1 MNKPPARI
9 ALVHDWLITFGGG
22 ERVLIEMHRLFPT
35 APIYTLFSDPEG
47 VPDELED
54 AMIVPSVLQ
63 KFPGAPRSYQSWL
76 PFYPYAIEQFD
87 LDGFDVVISLSHC
100 AAKGVLTRAGQTHLC
115 YCFTPMRYIWDHY
128 HTYLKHLRLSGFRE
142 LVFRLTASFLRQ
154 WDYVSAQRVDHF
166 IAISETVKERIERI
180 YGRKALV
187 IHPPVDASLFTPL
200 PEKERANEYFLLV
213 SRFVAYKGLE
223 LVIDAFNGLDE
234 ALLIVGD
241 GPLRERLMLKAR
253 NPRIEFLGTVTDEE
267 LKVLYQNALALV
279 FPALEDFGLVPVEAM
294 ACGTPVIGLGK
305 GGCAESVI
313 DGVTGVLFPEQTI
326 AALDGA
332 LDRFRG
338 IAFNREAIRER
349 ALAFDT
355 SVFVRKMNQAV
366 ESCLK

>member
-1 MNKPPARI
+1 MDKRPARV
-9 ALVHDWLITFGGG
+9 ALVHDWLVTFGGG

-35 APIYTLFSDPEG
+35 APIYTLFCDPAG

-54 AMIVPSVLQ
+54 ASIMPSLLQ
-63 KFPGAPRSYQSWL
+63 KFPGAPGSYQTWL
-76 PFYPYAIEQFD
+76 PFYPYAVEQFD
-87 LDGFDVVISLSHC
+87 LGEFDIVISLSHC
-100 AAKGVLTRAGQTHLC
+100 AAKGVLTGAGQIHLC

-128 HTYLKHLRLSGFRE
+128 HTYLKHLRLSKFRE
-142 LVFRLTASFLRQ
+142 LVFRVTASFLRQ

-166 IAISETVKERIERI
+166 IAISDTVRERIGRI

-187 IHPPVDASLFTPL
+187 IYPPVNTDFFTPL

-223 LVIDAFNGLDE
+223 MVIDAFNGLDE
-234 ALLIVGD
+234 PLLVVGD
-241 GPLRERLMLKAR
+241 GPLRERLVRRAR
-253 NPRIEFLGTVTDEE
+253 NPRIEFLGTVTDDE
-267 LKVLYQNALALV
+267 LRVLYQNALALI
-279 FPALEDFGLVPVEAM
+279 FPGLEDFGLVPVETM
-294 ACGTPVIGLGK
+294 ACGTPVIGLGQ

-332 LDRFRG
+332 LDRFRE
-338 IAFNREAIRER
+338 IAFDRSAIRER
-349 ALAFDT
+349 AIEFDT
-355 SVFVRKMNQAV
+355 AVFARKMRQAV